1 MKKILSL
8 MLALMM
14 LVLTLA
20 ACSSEEEKKN
30 ELQGVSGADDVV
42 TYTPA
47 ENNPFGDSFAY
58 ESYEGDKII
67 ITGFVG
73 VSQNHAVNIPA
84 SINNFPVV
92 AIGKGAFQNQTSISE
107 VVIPEGV
114 KLIDDFAFA
123 KCIEMQK
130 ITVPA
135 SVETVGVSAFME
147 CINLLSFE
155 MAGPDEGAVTIG
167 TGAFYKCTSLASV
180 KLPKKLKEIQ
190 ANTFMDC
197 ANLTTV
203 TFGEAVGKIGELA
216 FSGCAKLNMTAIPA
230 SVYEIGNYA
239 FSNCNPAIVE
249 QLKTSISGEVK
260 LGGSLDEIFANTA
273 A

>member
-8 MLALMM
+8 MLALLM

-20 ACSSEEEKKN
+20 ACSSEEEKEN
-30 ELQGVSGADDVV
+30 ELKGVSGADDVV
-42 TYTPA
+42 TYTPT
-47 ENNPFGDSFAY
+47 ENNPFGDAFAY

-73 VSQNHAVNIPA
+73 VSENHTVNIPA
-84 SINNFPVV
+84 AIGGLPVV

-107 VVIPEGV
+107 VIIPDGV
-114 KLIDDFAFA
+114 KLIEDFAFA

-130 ITVPA
+130 ITIPA
-135 SVETVGVSAFME
+135 SVESIGTSAFME

-155 MAGPDEGAVTIG
+155 MAGPNEGTATIG
-167 TGAFYKCTSLASV
+167 SGAFYKCTSLASI
-180 KLPKKLKEIQ
+180 KLPKNLKEIQ
-190 ANTFMDC
+190 AHTFMDC
-197 ANLTTV
+197 VNLTTV

-239 FSNCNPAIVE
+239 FSNCNPAITE
-249 QLKTSISGEVK
+249 QLKASISGEVA
-260 LGGSLDEIFANTA
+260 LGGSLEEIFANTA
-273 A
+273 I